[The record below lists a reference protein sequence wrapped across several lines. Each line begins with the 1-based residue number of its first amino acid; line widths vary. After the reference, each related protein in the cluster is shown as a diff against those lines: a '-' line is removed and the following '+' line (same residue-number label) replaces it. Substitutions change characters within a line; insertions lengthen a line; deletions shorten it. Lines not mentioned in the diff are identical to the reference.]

1 MSNIANYI
9 SSIIF
14 KAGEGFSAIW
24 LYVILGVISGEVL
37 KFTSWTRIIYN
48 CISKSKFIGI
58 IIAAI
63 LGIVSPL
70 CTFGTVP
77 VVLQLFKAGVPLAPL
92 IVFLSTSSLMNPQL
106 FFYTLGGLGLE
117 MAVVRVIA
125 VFVFGLILGI
135 LLYKAPLTILI
146 NPNILPRGNGAD
158 EALQQAIIKEFSW
171 RTFLNNTWHSLEYIG
186 YYLLIGVFLG
196 AVVEVITPD
205 KWIAFIFNSG
215 GWLVVIGAS
224 LVSIP
229 FYSCGG
235 GIIPLIRS
243 FMQMGM
249 SKGAALAF
257 FLVGPATRITPLMAL
272 AAVLRPGFV
281 VLYVLLMLAFSMI
294 SGLIYQ

>member
-1 MSNIANYI
+1 MSNIVNYLNL
-9 SSIIF
+9 IIA
-14 KAGEGFSAIW
+14 KVGESFSAIW

-37 KFTSWTRIIYN
+37 KFTSWTRIIFN
-48 CISKSKFIGI
+48 CISKSKVIGI

-70 CTFGTVP
+70 CTFGTIP

-92 IVFLSTSSLMNPQL
+92 VVFLSTSSLMNPQL

-117 MAVVRVIA
+117 MAVARLIA

-135 LLYKAPLTILI
+135 LLYKAPVAILI
-146 NPNILPRGNGAD
+146 NPSVLRRENDANEGIR
-158 EALQQAIIKEFSW
+158 QAIIKDFSW
-171 RTFLNNTWHSLEYIG
+171 RTFLKNIWHSLEYIG
-186 YYLLIGVFLG
+186 YYFLIGIFLG
-196 AVVEVITPD
+196 AVVEVMTPD

-215 GWLVVIGAS
+215 GWLLVIGAS

-235 GIIPLIRS
+235 GVIPLIRS
-243 FMQMGM
+243 FIQMGM

-257 FLVGPATRITPLMAL
+257 FLVGPATRMTPLMAL

>member
-1 MSNIANYI
+1 M
-9 SSIIF
+9 
-14 KAGEGFSAIW
+14 
-24 LYVILGVISGEVL
+24 
-37 KFTSWTRIIYN
+37 
-48 CISKSKFIGI
+48 
-58 IIAAI
+58 
-63 LGIVSPL
+63 
-70 CTFGTVP
+70 
-77 VVLQLFKAGVPLAPL
+77 
-92 IVFLSTSSLMNPQL
+92 
-106 FFYTLGGLGLE
+106 E
-117 MAVVRVIA
+117 MAVARVIA

-135 LLYKAPLTILI
+135 LLYKAPATILI

-158 EALQQAIIKEFSW
+158 EALQQVIIKEFSW
-171 RTFLNNTWHSLEYIG
+171 RTFLKNTWHSLEYIG

-205 KWIAFIFNSG
+205 KWITFIFNSG
-215 GWLVVIGAS
+215 SWLVVIGAS

-235 GIIPLIRS
+235 GVIPLIRS

-257 FLVGPATRITPLMAL
+257 FLAGPAARITPLMAL

-281 VLYVLLMLAFSMI
+281 VLYVLLMLVFSMI